1 MSREAN
7 MKSQKLLSFA
17 TMEDKHGDNPIHLHG
32 LLSQG
37 QMACLVKYEHQLS
50 FQVYQKRLG

>member
-32 LLSQG
+32 LLSEG
-37 QMACLVKYEHQLS
+37 QMA
-50 FQVYQKRLG
+50 